1 MLSEKK
7 DFLINWFKDLEQD
20 DLLLSYKGD
29 FDQRLVTPMWSYIEE
44 KLDIEAHNL
53 FLKSRLLSVIVECLQ
68 NICHH
73 GEKIDNSKTTQGI
86 FMIGKT
92 QNEFITATG
101 NFILNHYVESL
112 KKLLDNINDMG
123 KEGVKK
129 RFKEVLKESKSS
141 DHGGGLGFLDIARK
155 SERKFEYH
163 FHPVDKKYS
172 FFSFQVKITIR

>member
-68 NICHH
+68 NICNH
-73 GEKIDNSKTTQGI
+73 GEKIDNSKMTQGI
-86 FMIGKT
+86 FMIGKN

-101 NFILNHYVESL
+101 NFILNHYVASL